1 MYIDA
6 AVFLDWVAP
15 KSYFMG
21 IVSMVWHK
29 LCKDLEVSFLGS
41 NSSSVLHLNV
51 LLQLS
56 AILFYVPY
64 NIKVVV
70 SELRELLGY
79 REEQTTCTRNSV
91 FAT

>member
-1 MYIDA
+1 M
-6 AVFLDWVAP
+6 
-15 KSYFMG
+15 
-21 IVSMVWHK
+21 
-29 LCKDLEVSFLGS
+29 
-41 NSSSVLHLNV
+41 LHLNV